1 MSNVNMGEEKQ
12 IFSTHY
18 KLKTWV
24 RNIQSI
30 KSILK
35 EIDGVK
41 KNINISSHGASELKK
56 IKSGVEYEKNI
67 PELE

>member
-1 MSNVNMGEEKQ
+1 MGEEYTINKVN
-12 IFSTHY
+12 FE
-18 KLKTWV
+18 
-24 RNIQSI
+24 RNRWS
-30 KSILK
+30 
-35 EIDGVK
+35 K